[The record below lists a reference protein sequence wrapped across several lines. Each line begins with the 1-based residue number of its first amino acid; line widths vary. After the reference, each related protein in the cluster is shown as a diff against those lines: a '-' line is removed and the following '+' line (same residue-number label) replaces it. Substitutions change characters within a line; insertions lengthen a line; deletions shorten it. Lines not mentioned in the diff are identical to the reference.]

1 MYPKSIQKLIDLFS
15 KFPTIGPRT
24 ATRFVFYLKNADK
37 KEVKELLTAI
47 INLKKNIKICSFC
60 FNTFE
65 PAQISSKIEAGKG
78 EGNLCSICSDSRRDK
93 NLLCIVEKETDLISL
108 EKTRKYKGLYFILGG
123 TVSKLKKEDI
133 DKLRTKELLERIKN
147 PEKFGILNLKIDEA
161 ILAINPTTEGE
172 ATILYLERILKPL
185 TCGEQSRTIKT
196 TRLGR
201 GLPLGAELEYADEE
215 TLGSA
220 LEGRK

>member
-15 KFPTIGPRT
+15 KFPTVGPRT
-24 ATRFVFYLKNADK
+24 ASRFVFYLRNADK
-37 KEVKELLTAI
+37 KEVKELLTSI
-47 INLKKNIKICSFC
+47 INLRKNIKICSFC

-65 PAQISSKIEAGKG
+65 G
-78 EGNLCSICSDSRRDK
+78 ERNLCDICSDPRRNK
-93 NLLCIVEKETDLISL
+93 NLLCVVEKESDLISL

-123 TVSKLKKEDI
+123 TVSKLKNEDI
-133 DKLRTKELLERIKN
+133 DKLRTKELVERIKN
-147 PEKFGILNLKIDEA
+147 PAKFGIPNLKIQEI

-185 TCGEQSRTIKT
+185 TCGEQGRTIKT

-201 GLPLGAELEYADEE
+201 GLPVGAELEYADEE

>member
-1 MYPKSIQKLIDLFS
+1 VRGIDMYPKSIQKLIDLFS
-15 KFPTIGPRT
+15 KFPTVGPRT
-24 ATRFVFYLKNADK
+24 ATRFVFYLRSADK
-37 KEVKELLTAI
+37 KEVKELLTSI
-47 INLKKNIKICSFC
+47 INLRKNIKICSFC
-60 FNTFE
+60 FNPFE
-65 PAQISSKIEAGKG
+65 D
-78 EGNLCSICSDSRRDK
+78 EGNLCKICTDPARNK

-123 TVSKLKKEDI
+123 TVSKLKKEDLE
-133 DKLRTKELLERIKN
+133 KLRTKELIEIIKN
-147 PEKFGILNLKIDEA
+147 PQKFGIPNLKIQEV

-172 ATILYLERILKPL
+172 ATTLYLERLLKPFNKK
-185 TCGEQSRTIKT
+185 I

-201 GLPLGAELEYADEE
+201 GLSVGAELEYADDE